1 MSYVSKYSLHHTP
14 RENVM
19 TRVQAVLLIMLSAA
33 LVTCGCSGGTRRLEG
48 EIVIN
53 GAGSTFAA
61 PLYEEW
67 GEHFAKLHPD
77 VHVEYD
83 AVGSGDGQARFLQR
97 AVDFGASDAPLTSE
111 QLNGVDG
118 GGLMIPVAAGGI
130 VVAYNTKDLPNGLKL
145 PRDVL
150 ADIFLGKITAWN
162 DSRIAAANPGVS
174 LPKRDIS
181 RIVRSDSSGTTQAF
195 SGHLSSISDAWRS
208 GPGTGKRVS
217 WPGSFQTASGN
228 DNVAGMVKLT
238 DGAVGYVEYGTAKVA
253 GLGMASL
260 ENKRGKFVTPSRE
273 SIRTALSQGDAA
285 SLSVSADSD
294 GEGSYPI
301 VTGTWHLT
309 YHRGDAK
316 RMDALRSF
324 VAWCLTDGQEA
335 GEALEFVRLPEVTL
349 SAARQDAEG
358 IGRKQ

>member
-1 MSYVSKYSLHHTP
+1 
-14 RENVM
+14 M
-19 TRVQAVLLIMLSAA
+19 TRAHRALLIML
-33 LVTCGCSGGTRRLEG
+33 VTIATYGCSRSSARPEG

-67 GEHFAKLHPD
+67 GERFAKLHPGI
-77 VHVEYD
+77 HIEYD

-111 QLNGVDG
+111 QLTGVDG

-130 VVAYNTKDLPNGLKL
+130 VVAYNTKDLPDGLKL

-150 ADIFLGKITAWN
+150 ADIFLGKITSWN
-162 DSRIAAANPGVS
+162 DGRIAAANPGMN
-174 LPKRDIS
+174 LPKHDIS

-228 DNVAGMVKLT
+228 DNVAGMVKMT
-238 DGAVGYVEYGTAKVA
+238 DGAVGYIEYGTAKVA
-253 GLGMASL
+253 GLRMAAL
-260 ENKRGKFVTPSRE
+260 ENKRGTFVAPSKE
-273 SIRTALSQGDAA
+273 SIRTAFSQGGAA
-285 SLSVSADSD
+285 SLSVSADPD

-301 VTGTWHLT
+301 VTGTWLLT

-335 GEALEFVRLPEVTL
+335 GEALGYVRLPEETL
-349 SAARQDAEG
+349 AAARQDAEG